1 VKLKDRD
8 RIRQTVMA
16 TKDYDGLLGRWSF
29 DKNGD
34 TTLSSISGYTVNHGK
49 FEFTKALEPNSPVP
63 PPPGGKRTMSVAS
76 KPSGFNAGVLVEQV
90 LTGLANG
97 SLIAIIALGYTLVY
111 GLIELINFAH
121 GDVFMIGSFTALSC
135 VSALGLESRQPGPAL
150 AGGLVLCLLVSMLVC
165 GLLNRLIDKL
175 AYRPLRNAPKLAP
188 LISAIGVSFILMN
201 LGGYWRGWAPVYFP
215 DLLGTHDFNL
225 FGAGSPVT
233 FRVSQL
239 LVMLVALPLLIG
251 IQLFISRTRMGKAM
265 RATAQNPEA
274 AMLMGIDTDKTVAI
288 AFFIG
293 GALAGAAG
301 LLYGVYNHEVR
312 FDLGFRQGLNAFTA
326 AVLGGIGNPRG
337 AVLGGLIIG
346 LVESLTTYYLSQSLA
361 PAMVFAVLIVIIMF
375 RPSGLL
381 GENVPEKV

>member
-1 VKLKDRD
+1 
-8 RIRQTVMA
+8 M
-16 TKDYDGLLGRWSF
+16 LL
-29 DKNGD
+29 
-34 TTLSSISGYTVNHGK
+34 
-49 FEFTKALEPNSPVP
+49 
-63 PPPGGKRTMSVAS
+63 
-76 KPSGFNAGVLVEQV
+76 EQL
-90 LTGLANG
+90 LTGFSNG

-121 GDVFMIGSFTALSC
+121 GDVFMIGGFTALSL
-135 VSALGLESRQPGPAL
+135 VSLLGLESQKSGPVV
-150 AGGLVLCLLVSMLVC
+150 AGGLVLALLGSMLVC

-175 AYRPLRNAPKLAP
+175 AYRRLRNAPKLAP
-188 LISAIGVSFILMN
+188 LITAIGVSFILMN

-215 DLLGTHDFNL
+215 NLLGDNDFNL
-225 FGAGSPVT
+225 FGAHAAVG
-233 FRVSQL
+233 FRLSQL
-239 LVMLVALPLLIG
+239 LVILTALPLLIG
-251 IQLFISRTRMGKAM
+251 MQLFIAKTRLGKAM
-265 RATAQNPEA
+265 RATAQSPEA
-274 AMLMGIDTDKTVAI
+274 ALLMGIDTEQTVAV
-288 AFFIG
+288 AFFLG

-326 AVLGGIGNPRG
+326 AVLGGIGNPKG